1 MSAKQKDR
9 LQKKI
14 ERFPKKPGVYFFK
27 DKDQTV
33 IYIGKA
39 RSLKDRVKSYLSPSP
54 DSKVATIQAETEDV
68 DYILTDSEKEAAFLE
83 NNFIQHYQPRFNLRL
98 KDDKSFPYLK
108 VSLQDHY
115 PGIYLTRKVEPD
127 GSKYFGPF
135 SPASQARKTIY
146 LVSKYFGIRTCQEK
160 IPSTRKRPCL
170 EYDLR
175 LCSAPCTEYI
185 DERGYRENTAH
196 ALLFLEG
203 DVDRLAKISKKK
215 MEVAAKN
222 QEFEQAALWRDLIYT
237 LSHIKEKP
245 KLISVGLEN
254 MDIVGFY
261 KKNKYSAIHV
271 FLMRKGKV
279 KEYENL
285 LVHEKKETA
294 KEHVLLKHL
303 KEFYRDRD
311 DWPDKI
317 LLPFPPS
324 NRDKWRQEI
333 AHQAKKKVQILV
345 PQKGENRK
353 LVELAE
359 RNAEIVLRKKIEEQ
373 PVLEEAK
380 RVLGLKTYPH
390 RIEGFDISNIGG
402 QESVGSLVVF
412 EGGLPRKQDYR
423 KYKIKTVK
431 KPDDVASLKEV
442 IHRRYSRLIQDKKIL
457 PDLILVD
464 GGKGQLNA
472 VKKTLE
478 GLGLSNIPVASLAKK
493 EEIIFT
499 PSQKQGLKL
508 ERTSPVL
515 KLFQRI
521 RDEAHRFALSY
532 HRLRRKKKSF
542 ESVLDGIPGLGKKR
556 KSRLLTTYKS
566 LEEIKKIPIED
577 LRKII
582 GSKAAHALLKIM
594 R

>member
-1 MSAKQKDR
+1 LSVKRKDR
-9 LQKKI
+9 LRKKI
-14 ERFPKKPGVYFFK
+14 ERFPKKPGIYFFK
-27 DKDQTV
+27 DKDQNV

-54 DSKVATIQAETEDV
+54 DSKVTNIQTETEDI
-68 DYILTDSEKEAAFLE
+68 DYILTDSEKEASFLE

-108 VSLQDHY
+108 VSLQERF
-115 PGIYLTRKVEPD
+115 PGIYLTRKVESD

-135 SPASQARKTIY
+135 SPANQARKTIH

-160 IPSTRKRPCL
+160 IPGTRKRPCL
-170 EYDLR
+170 EYDLK

-185 DERGYRENTAH
+185 NEKDYQENTAH

-203 DVDRLAKISKKK
+203 NVDRLEKISKKK
-215 MEVAAKN
+215 MDEAAKN
-222 QEFEQAALWRDLIYT
+222 QEFEQAARWRDLIHT

-245 KLISVGLEN
+245 KLISVRLEN

-261 KKNKYSAIHV
+261 QKNEYSAFYV

-279 KEYENL
+279 KEYEKL
-285 LVHEKKETA
+285 LYLEKKETP
-294 KEHVLLKHL
+294 KENVLLKHL
-303 KEFYRDRD
+303 KEFYQDRE

-324 NRDKWRQEI
+324 SQKKWEQEI
-333 AHQAKKKVQILV
+333 NQRAKKNIQLLV
-345 PQKGENRK
+345 PQKGKNRK
-353 LVELAE
+353 LVDLAG
-359 RNAEIVLRKKIEEQ
+359 RNAEIVLRKKVEEQ
-373 PVLEEAK
+373 SPLKEAE

-390 RIEGFDISNIGG
+390 HIEGFDISNIGG

-412 EGGLPRKQDYR
+412 EEGIPRKQDYR

-431 KPDDVASLKEV
+431 GPDDVASIREV
-442 IHRRYSRLIQDKKIL
+442 LRRRYSRLIQDEQIL
-457 PDLILVD
+457 PDLVLVD

-472 VKKTLE
+472 AKKTLDD
-478 GLGLSNIPVASLAKK
+478 LGLSNIPVVSLAKK
-493 EEIIFT
+493 EEVIFT
-499 PSQKQGLKL
+499 PSQKQGIKL

-515 KLFQRI
+515 KLLQHI
-521 RDEAHRFALSY
+521 RDESHRFALSY

-542 ESVLDGIPGLGKKR
+542 ESELDGIPGLGRKR
-556 KSRLLTTYKS
+556 KSRLLAAYKS
-566 LEEIKKIPIED
+566 LQEIKKTPAED
-577 LRKII
+577 LAKII
-582 GSKAAHALLKIM
+582 GSKPTHELLKVLK
-594 R
+594 